1 MAAVEVAARPPHAR
15 DSRRPLRH
23 FERRHLRAHEERE
36 SRLTAVGSRQS
47 RPRAAARRARV
58 HRGRRRLS
66 VANPVGAAR
75 MSAAKVARAGGAPGI
90 PSGAA
95 ASLAYRSYVLVV
107 LVIVYT
113 FNFIDRQIVGILAIP
128 IKAELG
134 LSDSQLGLMGGL
146 AFALFYTFLGIPIAR
161 LADKVS
167 RTGIM
172 TAALAV
178 WSLMTAVCGLT
189 HSFAQLFMARMG
201 VGVGEAGGVAPAY
214 SLICDY
220 FPARERARALRV
232 YSFGIP
238 IGAALGIVL
247 GGFITSLM
255 SWRMAF
261 FIVGI
266 AGLLLTPLLKFT
278 VREPRRGALDSVRAD
293 QDHDH
298 DHDRASA
305 APPSL
310 LEVIALLA
318 GRPSFWGLS
327 LGAASASMMGYGLF
341 FWAPS
346 FLVRSFHLSLLHAS
360 LAYGGLVVF
369 GGLTGIWFGGALA
382 DRYGEQRRAM
392 YAFIP
397 AAAFIATVPFYV
409 AGVLST
415 TLWISFAVLLVP
427 TALGLVWL
435 GPVLTAIQHLVP
447 GSMRATASALFL
459 FINNLIG
466 IGLGTALIGMVSDLM
481 RLRFGGESLRYA
493 ILAGTGFYVMAA
505 ALLFFAGKKLAKDWV
520 G

>member
-1 MAAVEVAARPPHAR
+1 M
-15 DSRRPLRH
+15 S
-23 FERRHLRAHEERE
+23 
-36 SRLTAVGSRQS
+36 
-47 RPRAAARRARV
+47 
-58 HRGRRRLS
+58 S
-66 VANPVGAAR
+66 VADPI
-75 MSAAKVARAGGAPGI
+75 SAPRTER
-90 PSGAA
+90 A
-95 ASLAYRSYVLVV
+95 ASLAYRSYVLAV

-113 FNFIDRQIVGILAIP
+113 FNFIDRQIVGILAVP
-128 IKAELG
+128 IKAELR

-146 AFALFYTFLGIPIAR
+146 AFALFYTLLGIPIAR

-172 TAALAV
+172 TAALAL
-178 WSLMTAVCGLT
+178 WSVMTAVCGLT
-189 HSFAQLFMARMG
+189 HNFAQLFMARVG

-220 FPARERARALRV
+220 FPTKERARALSV

-238 IGAALGIVL
+238 IGAAVGIVL

-261 FIVGI
+261 FIVGL
-266 AGLLLTPLLKFT
+266 AGLLITPLLKFT
-278 VREPRRGALDSVRAD
+278 VREPPRGALDPPRVD
-293 QDHDH
+293 G
-298 DHDRASA
+298 DRPA
-305 APPSL
+305 ALGAPSL
-310 LEVIALLA
+310 LEVIAVL
-318 GRPSFWGLS
+318 GRRPSFWGLS
-327 LGAASASMMGYGLF
+327 LGAASSSMMGYGLF

-360 LAYGGLVVF
+360 LGFGALVLVGGLI
-369 GGLTGIWFGGALA
+369 GIWLGGALT
-382 DRYGEQRRAM
+382 DRYGEKRRAM

-397 AAAFIATVPFYV
+397 AIAFVATVPFYV

-435 GPVLTAIQHLVP
+435 GPVLAAVQHLVP
-447 GSMRATASALFL
+447 STMRATASALFL

-466 IGLGTALIGMVSDLM
+466 IGLGTALIGLVSDLM
-481 RLRFGGESLRYA
+481 RLRFGAESLRYA
-493 ILAGTGFYVMAA
+493 ILGGTGFYLIAA